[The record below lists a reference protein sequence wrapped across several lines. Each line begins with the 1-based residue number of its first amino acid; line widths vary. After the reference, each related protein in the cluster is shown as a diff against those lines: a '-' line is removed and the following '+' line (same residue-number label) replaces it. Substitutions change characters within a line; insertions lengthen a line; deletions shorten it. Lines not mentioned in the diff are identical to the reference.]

1 MEKDAIRKLYIE
13 PTARCNLNCAMCP
26 RNAWF
31 DEEIGEME
39 QDLFLKLID
48 QAKEIPTLETIFFGG
63 VAEPMSNPSIY
74 NMVERAKSLNVR
86 VELITNGS
94 YLNKDSIEK
103 LLRSGLDMLWV
114 SVDTAHAD
122 SIAEDGAENIDS
134 LKEMEAKLLVFNIQK
149 RKINPQAELGIAFVA
164 MKSNM
169 DELPE
174 IIRMG
179 QAARASEI
187 KISNVIP
194 YNKAMEDEMLYVR
207 SLTAVRFKENYGK
220 LKRTLIHL
228 PVMDFELLDKDL
240 LSSILNSDHALQ
252 IGESGIFRKTE
263 HCRFVQ
269 NGNLFVRWDGE
280 VSPCIALLHNNV
292 TYLHGDERKIK
303 HFSFG
308 NVKMEHLLAI
318 WDSDEYLNF
327 RKRVIE
333 FSFSPC
339 TICGGCNYTES
350 NEEDCF
356 GNSFPTCGG
365 CLWPEGFAQCP

>member
-1 MEKDAIRKLYIE
+1 MEKPAIRKLYIE
-13 PTARCNLNCAMCP
+13 PTARCNLNCVMCP

-31 DEEIGEME
+31 DEEMGEME
-39 QDLFLKLID
+39 EDLFLKLIE

-63 VAEPMSNPSIY
+63 VAEPMSHPAIY
-74 NMVERAKSLNVR
+74 TMVEMAKSVDVK

-114 SVDTAHAD
+114 SVDAAHT
-122 SIAEDGAENIDS
+122 NS
-134 LKEMEAKLLVFNIQK
+134 LKEMEEKLMLFNFQR
-149 RKINPQAELGIAFVA
+149 RKLNPRAELGIAFVA

-169 DELPE
+169 EELPE

-220 LKRTLIHL
+220 LKRTLINL

-292 TYLHGDERKIK
+292 TYLHGDERRIK
-303 HFSFG
+303 HYSFG

-318 WDSDEYLNF
+318 WNSDEYLNF

-356 GNSFPTCGG
+356 GNPFPTCGG
-365 CLWPEGFAQCP
+365 CLWSEGFAQCP